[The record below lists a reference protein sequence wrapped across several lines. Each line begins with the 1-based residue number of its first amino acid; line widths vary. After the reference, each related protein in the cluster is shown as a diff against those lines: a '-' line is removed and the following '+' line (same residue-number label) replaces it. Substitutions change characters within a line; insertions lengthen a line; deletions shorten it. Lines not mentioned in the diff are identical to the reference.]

1 MINRMYDNII
11 KPVFY
16 LILIILVVEFVF
28 LAIYRNYRRQTTYQQ
43 AVQKSK
49 QINKPLIV
57 IGSPSAGFMNSIY
70 PVYGCGDI
78 CVDLVGCQGC
88 KVSIK
93 DNFINVL
100 KKLSDNSSV
109 VFESCVLEVLSKSEK
124 QLALSEIKRVTKDN
138 YFQVRISP
146 TIFVNLINN
155 MPFIRDGI
163 HNIHNTNKNK

>member
-1 MINRMYDNII
+1 
-11 KPVFY
+11 
-16 LILIILVVEFVF
+16 
-28 LAIYRNYRRQTTYQQ
+28 
-43 AVQKSK
+43 
-49 QINKPLIV
+49 
-57 IGSPSAGFMNSIY
+57 MNSIY

-88 KVSIK
+88 KVSVK

-100 KKLSDNSSV
+100 QKMPDNSSV

-124 QLALSEIKRVTKDN
+124 QLALSEIKRVAKDN

-163 HNIHNTNKNK
+163 NKPNKETNKEK